1 MINFCSLFFV
11 YNLDELTEVI
21 QLEVTK
27 SKSLSDELTALKNAA
42 NIIESIREETNNIQ
56 VVRISHVSLYL

>member
-11 YNLDELTEVI
+11 YNLDELTKVI